1 MKLLTK
7 SKIGKMVLKNRIVM
21 APMGT
26 SSDSDGGFSLRTIRY
41 FEERAKGGTGL
52 IITGRMA
59 SITDY
64 EGFSQ
69 GALTNYHHVS
79 RLSSLAEHVHVY
91 GAKLCVQIGPG
102 LGRIMGKDPY
112 NAPYSASAIPSFFF
126 PNLTCK
132 VLTIDDIHKI
142 TDRVGYSAKL
152 AMDAGA
158 DSVEMHAYGSY
169 LADQFL
175 TPVWNKRTDQ
185 YGGSLENRTRFL
197 GECIEAVQKYCGS
210 DFPQIVKFTPTH
222 MYPGYRELG
231 EGVEI
236 AKLLEQWGAHALHVD
251 TGCYEVWY
259 RQIPTVYQEPGCQVF
274 AAEAVKKAVNIPVI
288 TQGKLNNPTLAEQV
302 LQEGKAD
309 FIALGHQHLTDPMYA
324 QKVKEGRY
332 DDIVPCIGC
341 NECLRGGGLGR
352 NYTCAVN
359 PECQHEVDFPLTRA
373 KEKKSVLVIGGG
385 PGGMSAAMT
394 AARRGFYVELW
405 EKTDKLGGLLIAA
418 GAPDFKQD
426 VRKYVQ
432 YCITQVNKL
441 GVTVRYNKEA
451 TPQEIASAKFDKVIV
466 AIGARASIPL
476 IPGIENAQTAVDVL
490 LGKVDTGDKVVVIG
504 GGLVGCETALDLA
517 YKGKDVTILEIL
529 PTILAVAVEAKNNAM
544 SLRDMVNESSI
555 KAVTGVKTRNIEV
568 DSVTYEQDGKD
579 ITIPCNSVVIATGYS
594 PLAEIGEQLEEMGAD
609 ASVIGD
615 CVKPGKVVDA
625 VSGGYHAVRL
635 L

>member
-1 MKLLTK
+1 MKLFTK
-7 SKIGKMVLKNRIVM
+7 GPIGKMELKNRIVM

-26 SSDSDGGFSLRTIRY
+26 SSDSDGGFSVRTIRY

-79 RLSSLAEHVHVY
+79 RLSFLAEHVHMY

-102 LGRIMGKDPY
+102 LGRLMGKDPY
-112 NAPYSASAIPSFFF
+112 NAPYSASAIPSYFF
-126 PNLTCK
+126 PNLTCR
-132 VLTIDDIHKI
+132 VLTVDDINKI

-152 AMDAGA
+152 AKDAGA

-197 GECIEAVQKYCGS
+197 GECLEAVQRYCGP

-222 MYPGYRELG
+222 MYPGFRELE
-231 EGVEI
+231 EGVAI
-236 AKLLEQWGAHALHVD
+236 AQLLERWGAHALHVD

-259 RQIPTVYQEPGCQVF
+259 RQIPTVYQQPGCQVF

-288 TQGKLNNPTLAEQV
+288 TQGKLSDPVLAEQV
-302 LQEGKAD
+302 LAAGKAD
-309 FIALGHQHLTDPMYA
+309 FIALGHQHLADPMYA
-324 QKVKEGRY
+324 KKVKEGRY

-341 NECLRGGGLGR
+341 NECLRVGGLGR
-352 NYTCAVN
+352 HYTCAVN
-359 PECQHEVDFPLTRA
+359 PECQHEIDFPLTPA
-373 KEKKSVLVIGGG
+373 EGKKLVLVIGGG

-394 AARRGFYVELW
+394 AARRGFAVELW
-405 EKTDKLGGLLIAA
+405 EKSDKLGGLLLAA
-418 GAPDFKQD
+418 GAPEFKQD
-426 VRKYVQ
+426 VLKYVQ
-432 YCITQVNKL
+432 YCITQINKL
-441 GVTVRYNKEA
+441 GVVVRYNKEA
-451 TPQEIASAKFDKVIV
+451 TAAEIAQANFDKVII
-466 AIGARASIPL
+466 ATGAQPVIPP
-476 IPGIENAQTAVDVL
+476 IPGVENAKRATDVL
-490 LGKVDTGDKVVVIG
+490 LDKAAAGEKVVIIG

-517 YKGKDVTILEIL
+517 YRGKEVTVLEIQ
-529 PTILAVAVEAKNNAM
+529 PGILASVVEAKNNVL
-544 SLRDMVNESSI
+544 SLRDMIKESSVQVI
-555 KAVTGVKTRNIEV
+555 AGVQVKNVAI
-568 DSVTYEQDGKD
+568 DSVTYEQEGQD
-579 ITIPCNSVVIATGYS
+579 ITILSDTVVVAAGFTALS
-594 PLAEIGEQLEEMGAD
+594 PIGAELEEMGFEAT
-609 ASVIGD
+609 VIGD
-615 CVKPGKVVDA
+615 AMQPGKIVDA

>member
-1 MKLLTK
+1 MQLLSK
-7 SKIGKMVLKNRIVM
+7 SSIGKMKLKNRIVM

-26 SSDSDGGFSLRTIRY
+26 SSDSDGGFSVRTIRY

-79 RLSSLAEHVHVY
+79 RLSSLAEHVHMY

-132 VLTIDDIHKI
+132 VLTIDDIQKI

-152 AMDAGA
+152 AKDAGA

-197 GECIEAVQKYCGS
+197 GECIEAVQRYCGP

-222 MYPGYRELG
+222 MYPGYRELE

-259 RQIPTVYQEPGCQVF
+259 RQIPTIYQEPGCQVF
-274 AAEAVKKAVNIPVI
+274 AAEAVKKAVNIPII
-288 TQGKLNNPTLAEQV
+288 TQGKLSNPLLAEQI
-302 LQEGKAD
+302 LEEGKAD
-309 FIALGHQHLTDPMYA
+309 FIALGHQHLADPLYT

-341 NECLRGGGLGR
+341 NECLRVGGLGR
-352 NYTCAVN
+352 HYTCAVN
-359 PECQHEVDFPLTRA
+359 PECQHEIDFPLTPA
-373 KEKKSVLVIGGG
+373 EEKKSVLVIGGG

-394 AARRGFYVELW
+394 AARRGFEVELW
-405 EKTDKLGGLLIAA
+405 EKTDKLGGLLLAA

-426 VRKYVQ
+426 VRQYVQ
-432 YCITQVNKL
+432 YCITQINKL
-441 GVTVRYNKEA
+441 GVVVRYNKKA
-451 TPQEIASAKFDKVIV
+451 TATEIAKAQFNKVIV
-466 AIGARASIPL
+466 ATGAQALKPP
-476 IPGIENAQTAVDVL
+476 IPGIENAQTAVEVL

-517 YKGKDVTILEIL
+517 SKCKEVTLLEIL

-544 SLRDMVNESSI
+544 SLRDMVGESSI
-555 KAVTGVKTRNIEV
+555 KVITGVKTKNIGV
-568 DSVTYEQDGKD
+568 DTVTYEQEGRD
-579 ITIPCNSVVIATGYS
+579 ITIPSDTVVLATGYIS
-594 PLAEIGEQLEEMGAD
+594 RDGLGEQLEELGLD
-609 ASVIGD
+609 AAVIGD
-615 CVKPGKVVDA
+615 CVQPGKIVDA

>member
-1 MKLLTK
+1 MKLFTK
-7 SKIGKMVLKNRIVM
+7 CKIGKMPLKNRIVM

-26 SSDSDGGFSLRTIRY
+26 SSDSDGGFSARTIRY

-79 RLSSLAEHVHVY
+79 RLSSLAEHVHMY

-102 LGRIMGKDPY
+102 LGRLMGKDPY

-132 VLTIDDIHKI
+132 VLTVDDINKI

-152 AMDAGA
+152 AKDAGA
-158 DSVEMHAYGSY
+158 DAVEMHAYGSY

-197 GECIEAVQKYCGS
+197 GECIEAVQRYCGP

-222 MYPGYRELG
+222 MYPGLRELE

-259 RQIPTVYQEPGCQVF
+259 RQIPTVYQQPGCQVF

-288 TQGKLNNPTLAEQV
+288 TQGKLSDPVLAEQV
-302 LQEGKAD
+302 LQEGQAD
-309 FIALGHQHLTDPMYA
+309 FIALGHQHLADPMYA
-324 QKVKEGRY
+324 SKVKEGRY

-341 NECLRGGGLGR
+341 NECLRLGGLGR
-352 NYTCAVN
+352 HYTCAVN
-359 PECQHEVDFPLTRA
+359 PECQHEIDFPLTMA
-373 KEKKSVLVIGGG
+373 EEKKSVLVIGGG
-385 PGGMSAAMT
+385 PGGMSAAVT
-394 AARRGFYVELW
+394 AARRGFEVELW
-405 EKTDKLGGLLIAA
+405 EKSDKLGGLLLAA
-418 GAPDFKQD
+418 GAPDFKKD
-426 VRKYVQ
+426 VLKYVQ

-441 GVTVRYNKEA
+441 GVIVRYNKEA
-451 TPQEIASAKFDKVIV
+451 TAADIVKARFDKVII
-466 AIGARASIPL
+466 ATGANPSIPS
-476 IPGIENAQTAVDVL
+476 IPGIENAKTAADVL
-490 LGKVDTGDKVVVIG
+490 LGKTDAGQKVVVIG

-517 YKGKDVTILEIL
+517 YKGKEVTILEML
-529 PTILAVAVEAKNNAM
+529 PSLLATAVEAKNNAV
-544 SLRDMVNESSI
+544 SLRDMVKESAI
-555 KAVTGVKTRNIEV
+555 NVITDVKTKNIAI
-568 DSVTYEQDGKD
+568 DSVTYELNGEDV
-579 ITIPCNSVVIATGYS
+579 TIPIDTVVIATGYTS
-594 PLAEIGEQLEEMGAD
+594 CGGIGEELEQMGFD
-609 ASVIGD
+609 ITVIGD
-615 CVKPGKVVDA
+615 AVQPGKVVDA
-625 VSGGYHAVRL
+625 VSGGYHAVRIM
-635 L
+635 